1 MNRILRNV
9 LRPRTKVFKWRAA
22 LGITALDIIMLS
34 VIVLG
39 CFMLNVA
46 SKLIVLIVVGPFRL
60 FDETTK
66 LPSILILRPRFDV
79 EENLWSQI
87 TIPPGAPKP
96 PPMAGHSATVHGD
109 RMIVFGGLQKQ
120 RSSIGQFSSS
130 NDVWIFNVKS
140 KKAMKC
146 NS

>member
-1 MNRILRNV
+1 
-9 LRPRTKVFKWRAA
+9 
-22 LGITALDIIMLS
+22 MLTN
-34 VIVLG
+34 L
-39 CFMLNVA
+39 L
-46 SKLIVLIVVGPFRL
+46 
-60 FDETTK
+60 
-66 LPSILILRPRFDV
+66 LPTFFLPLHRFDI

-130 NDVWIFNVKS
+130 NDVWSFDVNSKS
-140 KKAMKC
+140 FCVGLATKLFEVSSFLSSPCWAGVVV
-146 NS
+146 